1 MKRRTKLENNEQIS
15 RAFGQILK
23 SERLARR
30 MSQEKLAESGLTPNY
45 ISELERGI
53 KSPTV
58 NSVFKICHVFSMKP
72 SELFKKIEEHIEEGN
87 Q

>member
-1 MKRRTKLENNEQIS
+1 MDEDKQLS
-15 RAFGQILK
+15 SLFGQTLRR
-23 SERLARR
+23 ERLARR

-53 KSPTV
+53 KSPTI
-58 NSVFKICHVFSMKP
+58 NSVFKICNILSIKP
-72 SELFKKIEEHIEEGN
+72 SDLFIKIEKQIEEEN